1 MVEVLVQQ
9 GVLRSVSDIYA
20 LEKIENQ
27 ILLRK
32 FPNF

>member
-9 GVLRSVSDIYA
+9 GILRSVSDIYT